1 MNAGKN
7 VDLQDR
13 PEGFRRVS
21 ALLAQRRH
29 GHAPVLLEVAGAPA
43 SDGVLA

>member
-21 ALLAQRRH
+21 ALLAQRPH
-29 GHAPVLLEVAGAPA
+29 GHASVCLEVAGAPA
-43 SDGVLA
+43 CDRVLA